1 MKVNPPPKLTSLPI
15 DIPLQ
20 IKEVAPGESSFSSS
34 DSDECRNSYPNTL
47 NYNQPAN
54 FAMIY
59 NNAQLKR
66 QQQSIFIKSE
76 TTATT
81 ATATRTRTAATAAS
95 TTATSNVIITS

>member
-66 QQQSIFIKSE
+66 QQQSILLNQKQQQQQQQQE
-76 TTATT
+76 QEQQQQQ
-81 ATATRTRTAATAAS
+81 RQQQQ
-95 TTATSNVIITS
+95 TSNIYITS